1 MMKPFSQDLFDA
13 DDNAKHLVIDYLQT
27 QGLDLVVNPD
37 QYGIDL
43 IGGLNGELRAY
54 EVEVKHS
61 WSGPDFGYDTVHI
74 PARKIKFALRFSRF
88 FILNH
93 ERTHAI
99 LIKGQ
104 DVAESP
110 IISKK
115 TIYTESEDFIEVSLN
130 KASIIKL

>member
-1 MMKPFSQDLFDA
+1 MKPFSQDLYDA
-13 DDNAKHLVIDYLQT
+13 DDNAKELAISFLKGHGVH
-27 QGLDLVVNPD
+27 LVVNPD

-61 WSGPDFGYDTVHI
+61 WSGPDFEFDTIHI

-88 FILNH
+88 FIINH

-99 LIKGQ
+99 LLKGQ

-110 IISKK
+110 IITKK
-115 TIYTESEDFIEVSLN
+115 TIYTEAEDFIEVALE
-130 KASIIKL
+130 KATIVKL